1 MNEENKRDNERPF
14 KKTNRFKKRKEN
26 LKKSLEKN
34 ESSGEENGPNSTQ
47 NFTNKTTNK
56 RTNTNAKS
64 HKKGAKKL
72 TNINGESAFDNFFA
86 DDSDGG
92 EFFDDFFADD
102 TAKNLNNLKNTNL
115 QTNKKNGKNR
125 KKSQNSKKANEIA
138 TGAENL
144 ANLGDKSAINS
155 ALANKQTKNLQG
167 ANSQSQSSQNG
178 TNSQNGANLQN
189 QNSQNGESQKQT
201 NGSKKSKKRKKA
213 TQTIKLNGEE
223 PWQKAILSTIE
234 ANKAMHD
241 LRLNPLKYINSSS
254 DTIKI
259 TPLGGL
265 GEIGANMTIFETA
278 TSAIIVDVGMSFPDE
293 NMLGVDILIPDFDY
307 VRKIK
312 DKIKGIIIT
321 HAHEDHIG
329 AMPYFFKEFQFP
341 IYATPLPLGMISN
354 KFEEHGLKSERSY
367 FRPVEKRKIYEIGD
381 FEVEFIHITHSII
394 DASALAITTRAGTII
409 HTGDFKID
417 HTPIDGY
424 PSDLNRLAYYG
435 DRGVMLLMSD
445 STNSHRDGVTKSESS
460 VGRTFDTIFRN
471 SHGRVIMSTFS
482 SNIHRVYQAIERG
495 VKYGRKVCVI
505 GRSMERNLWT
515 AIELG
520 YVNLDKKI
528 FIDPEEVDKYPENEV
543 LIVTTG
549 SQGETMS
556 ALYRM
561 ATDEHKY
568 IKIKPTDKVIISAKA
583 IPGNE
588 NSVSTVLNF
597 LLKSGAKVAY
607 QDFSEIHVSGHA
619 SIEEQKLIFSLVK
632 PKFFLPVHGE
642 YNHIVKH
649 KETAMEC
656 GIDERNIYLM
666 SDGDQMEV
674 CQKYLKRVK
683 TVKTG
688 KVFIDNQ
695 INKQISDDIVKHR
708 QNLADAGMVVII
720 AQIDKNE
727 KSLIK
732 TRVVSYGLV
741 DEKQSSEFAKDMEGV
756 IEQFLANL
764 KNEILLDN
772 RVLESQIRQAVR
784 KHIFRKT
791 KKYPTI
797 VPVIYL
803 M

>member
-1 MNEENKRDNERPF
+1 MEENRNENSVERL
-14 KKTNRFKKRKEN
+14 KKSNRYKKRKEN
-26 LKKSLEKN
+26 LKKSIASEGSAGGA
-34 ESSGEENGPNSTQ
+34 EFGGEHENGSRKN
-47 NFTNKTTNK
+47 
-56 RTNTNAKS
+56 
-64 HKKGAKKL
+64 KGAK
-72 TNINGESAFDNFFA
+72 NGQNSARSKGSKNGSHKGSNSA
-86 DDSDGG
+86 GG
-92 EFFDDFFADD
+92 SSSGNSNGANGVHFEGAYPKSNENG
-102 TAKNLNNLKNTNL
+102 ASGSNLNRDGRAKPGGNNAK
-115 QTNKKNGKNR
+115 
-125 KKSQNSKKANEIA
+125 
-138 TGAENL
+138 
-144 ANLGDKSAINS
+144 
-155 ALANKQTKNLQG
+155 G
-167 ANSQSQSSQNG
+167 ANSNASDDSS
-178 TNSQNGANLQN
+178 SDA
-189 QNSQNGESQKQT
+189 QK
-201 NGSKKSKKRKKA
+201 KKKHKKRSNMPKSL
-213 TQTIKLNGEE
+213 TGNE
-223 PWQKAILSTIE
+223 PWQKAMEE
-234 ANKAMHD
+234 AIAQNKLIHEE
-241 LRLNPLKYINSSS
+241 RLHPLKNANRS
-254 DTIKI
+254 DETVRI

-265 GEIGANMTIFETA
+265 GEIGANMTVFETN
-278 TSAIIVDVGMSFPDE
+278 TSAIIVDVGMSFPE
-293 NMLGVDILIPDFDY
+293 ESMLGVDILIPDFDY

-312 DKIKGIIIT
+312 NKIKGIIIT

-354 KFEEHGLKSERSY
+354 KFEEHGLKAERSY
-367 FRPVEKRKIYEIGD
+367 FRPVQKRQLYQIGD

-394 DASALAITTRAGTII
+394 DASALAITTKAGTII

-424 PSDLNRLAYYG
+424 PTDLNRLAYYG

-445 STNSHRDGVTKSESS
+445 STNSHKEGITKSESS
-460 VGRTFDTIFRN
+460 VGKTFDTIF
-471 SHGRVIMSTFS
+471 SSCKGRVIMSTFS

-505 GRSMERNLWT
+505 GRSMERNLFT
-515 AIELG
+515 AMELG

-528 FIDPEEVDKYPENEV
+528 FVDADQVSKYPDNEV

-568 IKIKPTDKVIISAKA
+568 IKIKSTDQVIISAKA

-588 NSVSTVLNF
+588 SSVSTVLNY

-619 SIEEQKLIFSLVK
+619 SIEEQKLMLRLIK

-656 GIDERNIYLM
+656 GIEEKNIYLM
-666 SDGDQMEV
+666 NDGDQMEV
-674 CQKYLKRVK
+674 CEKYLKRVK

-695 INKQISDDIVKHR
+695 INKQISDEIVKHR
-708 QNLADAGMVVII
+708 QNLADAGVAVII

-727 KSLIK
+727 KRLIQ
-732 TRVVSYGLV
+732 TRVITYGLV
-741 DEKQSSEFAKDMEGV
+741 ADNQTAHFTKEMQGI

-764 KNEILLDN
+764 KDEILLDHWA
-772 RVLESQIRQAVR
+772 LEGKIRQAVR
-784 KHIFRKT
+784 KHIFRKI